1 MNRYAIFVK
10 TIQKGSFTAAAGD
23 LGISQSAV
31 SQSVAAL
38 ENELSIKLIN
48 RGHGGISLT
57 RDGRSLFTHISRA
70 CHEIEAVEERAREI
84 RGLETGEIRIGTMG
98 SVSANWLPGL
108 IALFQQHYPSIEFTL
123 LQGDYVSI
131 AEWIR
136 EGSADFGFV
145 NSHAVAVKGLKT
157 FPVKSGRM
165 LAVLPEDHPLSKLE
179 VVPLKALSKERFIL
193 LEEGG
198 YSEPLKAFEKL
209 GLKPD
214 IRYNIHDDFAIM
226 SMVEAGLGVSML
238 AELMLRRIGNYDIAL
253 RPTDPEVVRPISVAY
268 RDRLGLTMASRR
280 FLGMLKENIPKLP

>member
-1 MNRYAIFVK
+1 MNRYGIFEK
-10 TIQKGSFTAAAGD
+10 TVQMGSFTAAASE

-57 RDGRSLFTHISRA
+57 RDGKTLFPHIARA

-98 SVSANWLPGL
+98 SVSAHWLPGL
-108 IALFQQHYPSIEFTL
+108 IALFQQHYPAIEFTI

-145 NSHAVAVKGLKT
+145 NAHAVAVKGLKT

-165 LAVLPEDHPLSKLE
+165 LAVLPEKHPLARLE
-179 VVPLKALSKERFIL
+179 VVPLKALAKERFIL

-209 GLKPD
+209 SLEPN

-238 AELMLRRIGNYDIAL
+238 AELMLRRIGDYRIAL
-253 RPTDPEVVRPISVAY
+253 RPTDPEVLRPISIAY
-268 RDRLGLTMASRR
+268 RDRMSLTLASRR
-280 FLGMLKENIPKLP
+280 FVSMLKENIPKLP

>member
-1 MNRYAIFVK
+1 MNRYQIFEK
-10 TIQKGSFTAAAGD
+10 TVQMGSFTAAAAE

-31 SQSVAAL
+31 SQSVASL
-38 ENELSIKLIN
+38 EGELSIKLIN

-57 RDGRSLFTHISRA
+57 RDGRTLYPRIARA
-70 CHEIEAVEERAREI
+70 CRAIEAVGERAREI
-84 RGLETGEIRIGTMG
+84 RGLETGTIRIATMG
-98 SVSANWLPGL
+98 SVSAHWLPGL
-108 IALFQQHYPSIEFTL
+108 IALFQQHYPAIEFTL

-165 LAVLPEDHPLSKLE
+165 LAVLPEDHPLSRLKT
-179 VVPLKALSKERFIL
+179 VPLEALSRERFIL

-209 GLKPD
+209 SLKPD
-214 IRYNIHDDFAIM
+214 IRYTIHDDFAIM

-238 AELMLRRIGNYDIAL
+238 AELMLRRIGNYRIAL
-253 RPTDPEVVRPISVAY
+253 RPTVPEVRRPISIAY
-268 RDRLGLTMASRR
+268 LDRMSLTLASRR
-280 FLGMLKENIPKLP
+280 FIGMLKENIDKLP

>member
-1 MNRYAIFVK
+1 MNRYGIFGK
-10 TIQKGSFTAAAGD
+10 TVQMGSFTAAAKE

-31 SQSVAAL
+31 SQSVATL
-38 ENELSIKLIN
+38 ENELQIKLIN
-48 RGHGGISLT
+48 RGHGGIALT
-57 RDGRSLFTHISRA
+57 RDGRTLYPHIARA
-70 CHEIEAVEERAREI
+70 SHEIEAVEERAREI

-98 SVSANWLPGL
+98 SVSAHWLPGL
-108 IALFQQHYPSIEFTL
+108 IALFQQHYPAIEFTL

-165 LAVLPEDHPLSKLE
+165 LAVLPEDHPLARLK
-179 VVPLKALSKERFIL
+179 VVPLKALCRERFIL

-209 GLKPD
+209 SLKPD

-238 AELMLRRIGNYDIAL
+238 AELMLRRIGNYRIAL
-253 RPTDPEVVRPISVAY
+253 RPTDPEVQRPISVAY
-268 RDRLGLTMASRR
+268 RDRMSLTLASRR
-280 FLGMLKENIPKLP
+280 FISMLKENIPKLP